1 MSLDFMSQI
10 SYLNAISS
18 GNNNVW
24 NKHVWVF
31 FVEDGGPVC
40 SSSKLMSELG
50 SYYSFSQQVGGLD
63 RSHVNLS
70 CLIFSL
76 AVVSCAFH
84 SNLLEV
90 GLFHE

>member
-1 MSLDFMSQI
+1 MFGT
-10 SYLNAISS
+10 NAF
-18 GNNNVW
+18 
-24 NKHVWVF
+24 VF

-70 CLIFSL
+70 YLFISSGVLCFS
-76 AVVSCAFH
+76 
-84 SNLLEV
+84 
-90 GLFHE
+90 

>member
-10 SYLNAISS
+10 SYLNAVSS
-18 GNNNVW
+18 RNNNVW
-24 NKHVWVF
+24 NKQVCF

-70 CLIFSL
+70 YLFISSGVLCFS
-76 AVVSCAFH
+76 
-84 SNLLEV
+84 
-90 GLFHE
+90 